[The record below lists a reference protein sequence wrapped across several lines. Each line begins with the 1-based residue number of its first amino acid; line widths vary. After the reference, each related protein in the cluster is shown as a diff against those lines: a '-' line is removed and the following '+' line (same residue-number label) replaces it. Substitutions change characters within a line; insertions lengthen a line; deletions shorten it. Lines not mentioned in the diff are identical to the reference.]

1 MPFCW
6 YFRFPILVPVALTV
20 ALTGAG
26 FVLWSQQTGMGGS
39 ATSGRAAQPARP
51 LPKGKQAPKVDFRD
65 VAQAAGLTAI
75 NISGDPKHNDY
86 IVETTGNGLALFD
99 YDGDGLVDIF
109 LVNAG
114 QLDPQGAPRGAKH
127 HLYRNLGQLKFA
139 EVTEKALIPSTS
151 FGQGTCAGDYDND
164 GRLDLVIANW
174 GPNTL
179 LHNQG
184 DGTFSDQ
191 SAKLPP
197 QGNQGKARWTTGCAF
212 LDYDRDG
219 DLDLFLAHYLE
230 FNPANTPKPGAKSQ
244 CVWKGLPVACG
255 PRGLPGESM
264 SLLRNDGGKFT
275 DVSKAAGVATAK
287 SYYGFTVLTGDYDND
302 GWPDVF
308 VACDST
314 ASLLFHNL
322 KNGTFAEEGIVS
334 GAALN
339 EDGREQ
345 AGMGA
350 AAGDYDGDGK
360 LDIFKTNFSD
370 DTPTLYRN
378 LGGMSFADVTVR
390 AGLGIHTKFLGWGAA
405 FLDVDQDGWKDIL
418 HANGHVYPEVDAAG
432 IKEQFAQERTLYWNR
447 GDGEFYDLSGQA
459 GPAIAERHA
468 SRGLATADLDNDG
481 TLEVVIVNLHQP
493 PSLWKNL
500 APLGNSMLVEV
511 KLANGR
517 DAIGARVTLTANG
530 RAMIDEVRS
539 GGFHISHGDLRVH
552 FGMGSAAKARLSIRW
567 PDGPVNGPAK
577 DYGEVAANQWVTVR
591 QDQGIVRNQAFVIQ
605 SGKARP

>member
-1 MPFCW
+1 MLS
-6 YFRFPILVPVALTV
+6 FRYLLVIAAAAL
-20 ALTGAG
+20 A
-26 FVLWSQQTGMGGS
+26 LWSQANQSTMGGSATSAPAAMGGS
-39 ATSGRAAQPARP
+39 ATSGRPPQPARP

-65 VAQAAGLTAI
+65 VAASAGLTAI
-75 NISGDPKHNDY
+75 NISGDPKHNSY

-114 QLDPQGAPRGAKH
+114 LLDSQGSPRGAKH

-139 EVTEKALIPSTS
+139 DVTEKAQIPSTS

-184 DGTFSDQ
+184 DGTFRDQ
-191 SAKLPP
+191 SAMLPP
-197 QGNQGKARWTTGCAF
+197 QAKGRWTTGCAF

-230 FNPANTPKPGAKSQ
+230 FNPANTPKPGAKNQ

-314 ASLLFHNL
+314 ASLLFHNRR
-322 KNGTFAEEGIVS
+322 NGTFAEEGIMS

-378 LGGMSFADVTVR
+378 LGEMSFADVTVR

-418 HANGHVYPEVDAAG
+418 HVNGHVYPEVDTAG
-432 IKEQFAQERTLYWNR
+432 INERFAQERTLYWNR

-459 GPAIAERHA
+459 GPAITERHA

-481 TLEVVIVNLHQP
+481 TLEVVVVNLHEP
-493 PSLWKNL
+493 PSLWKNR
-500 APLGNSMLVEV
+500 ASLGNSMLVEV
-511 KLANGR
+511 KLPNGR

-530 RAMIDEVRS
+530 RPMIDEVRS

-552 FGMGSAAKARLSIRW
+552 FGLGTAAKARLSVRW
-567 PDGPVNGPAK
+567 PDGTSK
-577 DYGEVAANQWVTVR
+577 DYGEVAANHWVTVR
-591 QDQGIVRNQAFVIQ
+591 QDHGIARRQAFAIS
-605 SGKARP
+605 SGSPP

>member
-1 MPFCW
+1 MPLLF
-6 YFRFPILVPVALTV
+6 FLAAL
-20 ALTGAG
+20 ACFAQ
-26 FVLWSQQTGMGGS
+26 SGMTGS

-51 LPKGKQAPKVDFRD
+51 LPKGRTAPRVDLQD
-65 VAQAAGLTAI
+65 LAAQAGLTAI
-75 NISGDPKHNDY
+75 NVSGDPQHNSY

-114 QLDPQGAPRGAKH
+114 QLDAKAAPRGARH
-127 HLYRNLGQLKFA
+127 HLYRNLGGLKFA
-139 EVTEKALIPSTS
+139 DVTDKALIPSTS
-151 FGQGTCAGDYDND
+151 FGQGVCAGDYDND

-179 LHNQG
+179 LHNEG
-184 DGTFSDQ
+184 NGTFTDQ
-191 SAKLPP
+191 SAKLP
-197 QGNQGKARWTTGCAF
+197 QGKTRWTTGCAF

-219 DLDLFLAHYLE
+219 DLDLFLAHYLD
-230 FNPANTPKPGAKSQ
+230 FNPATTPKPGAKSQ

-264 SLLRNDGGKFT
+264 SLLRNDGGGKFT
-275 DVSKAAGVATAK
+275 DVSKAAGISTAK
-287 SYYGFTVLTGDYDND
+287 NYYGFTVLTGDFDND
-302 GWPDVF
+302 GWPDVY

-378 LGGMSFADVTVR
+378 LGGMAFADVTVR

-418 HANGHVYPEVDAAG
+418 HVNGHVYPEVDTAG

-447 GDGEFYDLSGQA
+447 GDGEFYDLSHQA
-459 GPAIAERHA
+459 GSAVTERHA
-468 SRGLATADLDNDG
+468 SRGMATADLDNDG

-493 PSLWKNL
+493 PSLWKNR
-500 APLGNSMLVEV
+500 APVGNALLVEAR
-511 KLANGR
+511 LANGR
-517 DAIGARVTLTANG
+517 DAIGAKVMLTANG
-530 RAMIDEVRS
+530 RTMVDEVRS
-539 GGFHISHGDLRVH
+539 GGFHISHGDLRTH
-552 FGMGSAAKARLSIRW
+552 FGLGTATKARLSIRW
-567 PDGPVNGPAK
+567 PDGTTK
-577 DYGEVAANQWVTVR
+577 DYGEVSANQWVTAR
-591 QDQGIVRNQAFVIQ
+591 QNTGLSQ
-605 SGKARP
+605 RPFAK

>member
-1 MPFCW
+1 MAP
-6 YFRFPILVPVALTV
+6 ALLLL
-20 ALTGAG
+20 ALIAQAPPPAM
-26 FVLWSQQTGMGGS
+26 SGMSGS
-39 ATSGRAAQPARP
+39 ATSGRSAQPARP
-51 LPKGKQAPKVDFRD
+51 LPKGKIAPKVDFRD
-65 VAQAAGLTAI
+65 VAAAAGLTAI
-75 NISGDPKHNDY
+75 NVSGDPQHNNY

-114 QLDPQGAPRGAKH
+114 QLDATGAPRGAKH
-127 HLYRNLGQLKFA
+127 HLYRNLGNLKFA
-139 EVTEKALIPSTS
+139 DITEKALIPTTS
-151 FGQGTCAGDYDND
+151 FGQGVCAGDYDND
-164 GRLDLVIANW
+164 GRLDLFIANW

-179 LHNQG
+179 LHNEG
-184 DGTFSDQ
+184 NGTFSDQ
-191 SAKLPP
+191 SARLP
-197 QGNQGKARWTTGCAF
+197 QGKGRWTTGCAF

-219 DLDLFLAHYLE
+219 DLDLFLSHYLE
-230 FNPANTPKPGAKSQ
+230 FDPAKTPKPGAKSQ

-264 SLLRNDGGKFT
+264 SLLRNDGLRNDGNGKFT

-287 SYYGFTVLTGDYDND
+287 NYYGFTVLTGDFDND
-302 GWPDVF
+302 GWPDVY

-322 KNGTFAEEGIVS
+322 KNGTFAEEGIAS
-334 GAALN
+334 GTALN

-350 AAGDYDGDGK
+350 AAADYDGDGK

-378 LGGMSFADVTVR
+378 LGDMSFSDVTVR

-418 HANGHVYPEVDAAG
+418 HVNGHVYPEVDTAG
-432 IKEQFAQERTLYWNR
+432 IKEQFAQERTFYWNR

-459 GPAIAERHA
+459 GPAVIARHA

-493 PSLWKNL
+493 PSLWKNF
-500 APLGNSMLVEV
+500 APAGNSLLVEA

-517 DAIGARVTLTANG
+517 DAIGARVTLTVGG
-530 RAMIDEVRS
+530 RALIDEVRS

-552 FGMGSAAKARLSIRW
+552 YGLGAAVKGRLSIRW
-567 PDGPVNGPAK
+567 PDGSSK
-577 DYGEVAANQWVTVR
+577 DYGEVAANQWITVR
-591 QDQGIVRNQAFVIQ
+591 QNSAVPQT
-605 SGKARP
+605 RPFIKK

>member
-1 MPFCW
+1 MN
-6 YFRFPILVPVALTV
+6 
-20 ALTGAG
+20 
-26 FVLWSQQTGMGGS
+26 
-39 ATSGRAAQPARP
+39 
-51 LPKGKQAPKVDFRD
+51 
-65 VAQAAGLTAI
+65 AGL
-75 NISGDPKHNDY
+75 
-86 IVETTGNGLALFD
+86 
-99 YDGDGLVDIF
+99 
-109 LVNAG
+109 
-114 QLDPQGAPRGAKH
+114 LDSQGSPRGAKH

-139 EVTEKALIPSTS
+139 DVTEKAQIPSTS

-184 DGTFSDQ
+184 DGTFRDQ
-191 SAKLPP
+191 SAMLPP
-197 QGNQGKARWTTGCAF
+197 QAKGRWTTGCAF

-230 FNPANTPKPGAKSQ
+230 FNPANTPKPGAKNQ

-314 ASLLFHNL
+314 ASLLFHNRR
-322 KNGTFAEEGIVS
+322 NGTFAEEGIMS

-378 LGGMSFADVTVR
+378 LGEMSFADVTVR

-418 HANGHVYPEVDAAG
+418 HVNGHVYPEVDTAG
-432 IKEQFAQERTLYWNR
+432 INERFAQERTLYWNR

-459 GPAIAERHA
+459 GPAITERHA

-481 TLEVVIVNLHQP
+481 TLEVVVVNLHEP
-493 PSLWKNL
+493 PSLWKNR
-500 APLGNSMLVEV
+500 ASLGNSMLVEV
-511 KLANGR
+511 KLPNGR

-530 RAMIDEVRS
+530 RPMIDEVRS

-552 FGMGSAAKARLSIRW
+552 FGLGTAAKARLSVRW
-567 PDGPVNGPAK
+567 PDGTSK
-577 DYGEVAANQWVTVR
+577 DYGEVAANHWVTVR
-591 QDQGIVRNQAFVIQ
+591 QDHGIARRQAFAIS
-605 SGKARP
+605 SGSPP

>member
-1 MPFCW
+1 M
-6 YFRFPILVPVALTV
+6 ALWPQ
-20 ALTGAG
+20 G
-26 FVLWSQQTGMGGS
+26 GMTGS
-39 ATSGRAAQPARP
+39 ATSGRTAQPARP
-51 LPKGKQAPKVDFRD
+51 LPKGKVAPTVDYRD
-65 VAQAAGLTAI
+65 VAEQARLTAT
-75 NISGDPKHNDY
+75 NVSGDTKHNSY

-99 YDGDGLVDIF
+99 YDGDGFVDIF

-114 QLDPQGAPRGAKH
+114 TIDAQGAPRGAKH
-127 HLYRNLGQLKFA
+127 HLYRNLGGLKFA
-139 EVTEKALIPSTS
+139 EVTEKAQIPGSR
-151 FGQGTCAGDYDND
+151 FGQGACAGDFDND
-164 GRLDLVIANW
+164 GRVDLVIANW
-174 GPNTL
+174 GPNVL
-179 LHNQG
+179 LRNEG

-191 SAKLPP
+191 SAKLP
-197 QGNQGKARWTTGCAF
+197 QGKSRWTTGCA
-212 LDYDRDG
+212 LVDYDRDG
-219 DLDLFLAHYLE
+219 DLDLFLAHYLD
-230 FNPANTPKPGAKSQ
+230 FNPATTPKPGAKSQ
-244 CVWKGLPVACG
+244 CMWKGLPVACG

-302 GWPDVF
+302 GWPDIY

-314 ASLLFHNL
+314 ASLLFHNQ
-322 KNGTFAEEGIVS
+322 KNGTFAEEGVIS

-378 LGGMSFADVTVR
+378 LGEMSFADVTVR

-418 HANGHVYPEVDAAG
+418 HVNGHVYPEVEAAG
-432 IKEQFAQERTLYWNR
+432 IREQFAQERVLYWNR
-447 GDGEFYDLSGQA
+447 GDGEFFDLSGQA
-459 GPAIAERHA
+459 GPAVRERHA

-481 TLEVVIVNLHQP
+481 TLEVVIVNMHER
-493 PSLWKNL
+493 PSLWKNM
-500 APLGNSMLVEV
+500 APTGGSLLVEA

-517 DAIGARVTLTANG
+517 DAVGARVTVTANG
-530 RAMIDEVRS
+530 RALIDEVRS
-539 GGFHISHGDLRVH
+539 GGFHISHGDFRVH
-552 FGMGSAAKARLSIRW
+552 FGVGKAERARVAIRW
-567 PDGPVNGPAK
+567 PDGTSK
-577 DYGEVAANQWVTVR
+577 DYGEVGTGQWVSVK
-591 QDQGIVRNQAFVIQ
+591 QGAGIVKQQAF
-605 SGKARP
+605 KK

>member
-1 MPFCW
+1 MPPAL
-6 YFRFPILVPVALTV
+6 YFRSAVGLVAAL
-20 ALTGAG
+20 ALWAQPSG
-26 FVLWSQQTGMGGS
+26 SPGMGGMSGS

-51 LPKGKQAPKVDFRD
+51 LPKGKTAPRVDFRD
-65 VAQAAGLTAI
+65 VAATAGLTAI
-75 NISGDPKHNDY
+75 NISGDPKHNNY

-114 QLDPQGAPRGAKH
+114 QLDAQSMPQGARH

-139 EVTEKALIPSTS
+139 DVTSQARIPATNW
-151 FGQGTCAGDYDND
+151 GQGTCVGDFDND
-164 GRLDLVIANW
+164 GRADLVIANW

-179 LHNQG
+179 LRNQG
-184 DGTFSDQ
+184 DGTFIDQ

-197 QGNQGKARWTTGCAF
+197 QAKSRWTTGCAF

-219 DLDLFLAHYLE
+219 DLDLFLSHYLD
-230 FNPANTPKPGAKSQ
+230 FNPATTPKPGAKSQ

-264 SLLRNDGGKFT
+264 SLLRNDAGKFT
-275 DVSKAAGVATAK
+275 DVSKIAGITTPK
-287 SYYGFTVLTGDYDND
+287 NYYGFTVLTGDYDND
-302 GWPDVF
+302 GWPDIF

-314 ASLLFHNL
+314 ASLLFHNQ
-322 KNGTFAEEGIVS
+322 KNGTFTEEGIIS

-378 LGGMSFADVTVR
+378 LGDMSFADVTIR

-418 HANGHVYPEVDAAG
+418 HVNGHVYPEVDTAG
-432 IKEQFAQERTLYWNR
+432 IREQFAQERVLYWNR
-447 GDGEFYDLSGQA
+447 GDGEFFDLSGQA
-459 GPAIAERHA
+459 GPAIRERHA
-468 SRGLATADLDNDG
+468 SRGLAIADLDNDG
-481 TLEVVIVNLHQP
+481 TLEVVVVNLHEP
-493 PSLWKNL
+493 PSLWKNY
-500 APLGNSMLVEV
+500 APLGNSILVEAR
-511 KLANGR
+511 LANGR
-517 DAIGARVTLTANG
+517 DAVGARVTLTVG
-530 RAMIDEVRS
+530 TRTLIDEVRS

-552 FGMGSAAKARLSIRW
+552 QGVGTAAKARLSIRW
-567 PDGPVNGPAK
+567 PDGTLK
-577 DYGEVAANQWVTVR
+577 DYGDVQSNQWVTVR
-591 QDQGIVRNQAFVIQ
+591 QDKGIVQNRAFAGPIA
-605 SGKARP
+605 KRP

>member
-1 MPFCW
+1 MRSAVGLF
-6 YFRFPILVPVALTV
+6 LGSAL
-20 ALTGAG
+20 AAIA
-26 FVLWSQQTGMGGS
+26 LWSQAGMTGS
-39 ATSGRAAQPARP
+39 ATSGRTAQPARP

-65 VAQAAGLTAI
+65 MAKEAGLTAV
-75 NISGDPKHNDY
+75 NISGDPKQNSY
-86 IVETTGNGLALFD
+86 IIETTGNGLALFD

-114 QLDPQGAPRGAKH
+114 QLDKQGASLGSTH
-127 HLYRNLGQLKFA
+127 HLYRNLGGLKFA
-139 EVTEKALIPSTS
+139 EVTEKAGIPKTS
-151 FGQGTCAGDYDND
+151 WGQGACAGDFDND
-164 GRLDLVIANW
+164 GRTDLVIANW

-179 LHNQG
+179 LHNEG
-184 DGTFSDQ
+184 NGTFTDQ
-191 SAKLPP
+191 SAKLP
-197 QGNQGKARWTTGCAF
+197 QGKGRWTTGCAF

-230 FNPANTPKPGAKSQ
+230 FDPAKTPKPGSKSQ
-244 CVWKGLPVACG
+244 CMWKGVAVACG

-287 SYYGFTVLTGDYDND
+287 SYYGFTVLTADYDND
-302 GWPDVF
+302 GWTDVY

-314 ASLLFHNL
+314 ASLLFHNQ
-322 KNGTFAEEGIVS
+322 KNGTFSEEGIVS

-378 LGGMSFADVTVR
+378 MGDMSFADVTVR

-418 HANGHVYPEVDAAG
+418 HVNGHVYPEALN
-432 IKEQFAQERTLYWNR
+432 ESFAQERVLYWNR
-447 GDGEFYDLSGQA
+447 GDGEFYDLSQQA
-459 GPAIAERHA
+459 GPAVTAKHS

-481 TLEVVIVNLHQP
+481 TLEVVIVNLREA
-493 PSLWKNL
+493 PSLWKNM
-500 APLGNSMLVEV
+500 APAGNSLLIEA
-511 KLANGR
+511 KLPNGR
-517 DAIGARVTLTANG
+517 DAVGARVTLTVGG
-530 RAMIDEVRS
+530 RSLIDEVRS
-539 GGFHISHGDLRVH
+539 GGFHISHGDMRVH
-552 FGMGSAAKARLSIRW
+552 FGVGTAAKARLAIRW
-567 PDGPVNGPAK
+567 PDGSSK

-591 QDQGIVRNQAFVIQ
+591 QDTGILRNKPF
-605 SGKARP
+605 KP

>member
-1 MPFCW
+1 M
-6 YFRFPILVPVALTV
+6 RPILCSLALIT
-20 ALTGAG
+20 AAIS
-26 FVLWSQQTGMGGS
+26 LWPQGGMTGS

-51 LPKGKQAPKVDFRD
+51 LPKGKVAPRVDFRD
-65 VAQAAGLTAI
+65 VAASAGLTAI
-75 NISGDPKHNDY
+75 NVSGDPKHNDY

-114 QLDPQGAPRGAKH
+114 QLDKQAAPRGAKH
-127 HLYRNLGQLKFA
+127 HLYRNLGGLKFT
-139 EVTEKALIPSTS
+139 EVTAQAQIPPTS
-151 FGQGTCAGDYDND
+151 FGQGTCVGDYDND
-164 GRLDLVIANW
+164 GRPDLVIANW

-179 LHNQG
+179 LRNQG
-184 DGTFSDQ
+184 DGTFADQ
-191 SAKLPP
+191 SSKLP
-197 QGNQGKARWTTGCAF
+197 QGKTRWTTGCAF

-219 DLDLFLAHYLE
+219 DLDLFLAHYLD

-264 SLLRNDGGKFT
+264 SLLRNDNGKFT
-275 DVSKAAGVATAK
+275 DVSKAAGIATPK
-287 SYYGFTVLTGDYDND
+287 NYYGFTVLTGDFDND
-302 GWPDVF
+302 GWTDIY

-314 ASLLFHNL
+314 ASLLFHNQ
-322 KNGTFAEEGIVS
+322 KDGTFAEEGIVS

-350 AAGDYDGDGK
+350 AAGDYDGDGR

-378 LGGMSFADVTVR
+378 LGEMTFADVTVR

-405 FLDVDQDGWKDIL
+405 FLDVDHDGWKDIL
-418 HANGHVYPEVDAAG
+418 HVNGHVYPEVDAAG

-447 GDGEFYDLSGQA
+447 GDGEFYDLSAQA
-459 GPAIAERHA
+459 GPAVTERHS

-481 TLEVVIVNLHQP
+481 TLEVVVVNMHQA

-500 APLGNSMLVEV
+500 ASLGNSILVEP
-511 KLANGR
+511 KLSNGR
-517 DAIGARVTLTANG
+517 DAIGARVTLTVG
-530 RAMIDEVRS
+530 TRALIDEVRS

-552 FGMGSAAKARLSIRW
+552 FGMGSAAKARLAIRW
-567 PDGPVNGPAK
+567 PDGSVK
-577 DYGEVAANQWVTVR
+577 DYGEVEANHWVTVK
-591 QDQGIVRNQAFVIQ
+591 QDTGIARAQAFKKQ
-605 SGKARP
+605 K

>member
-1 MPFCW
+1 MLS
-6 YFRFPILVPVALTV
+6 FRSVLVIAIAAL
-20 ALTGAG
+20 A
-26 FVLWSQQTGMGGS
+26 LWSQANQTMGGS
-39 ATSGRAAQPARP
+39 ATSGPSAMGGSATSGKNPQPARP

-65 VAQAAGLTAI
+65 VAASAGLTAI
-75 NISGDPKHNDY
+75 NISGDPKHNSY

-114 QLDPQGAPRGAKH
+114 LLDPQGLPRGAKH

-139 EVTEKALIPSTS
+139 EVTEKAQIPSTS

-184 DGTFSDQ
+184 DGTFNDE

-197 QGNQGKARWTTGCAF
+197 QAKGRWTTGCAF

-230 FNPANTPKPGAKSQ
+230 FNPANTPKPGAKNQ
-244 CVWKGLPVACG
+244 CLWKGLPVACG

-322 KNGTFAEEGIVS
+322 KNGTFAEEGIMS

-378 LGGMSFADVTVR
+378 LGAMSFADVTVR

-418 HANGHVYPEVDAAG
+418 HVNGHVYPEVDTAG

-447 GDGEFYDLSGQA
+447 GDGEFYDLSAQA
-459 GPAIAERHA
+459 GPAITERHA

-481 TLEVVIVNLHQP
+481 TLEVVVVNLHEP
-493 PSLWKNL
+493 PSLWKNR
-500 APLGNSMLVEV
+500 AALGNSMLVEL
-511 KLANGR
+511 KLHNGR

-552 FGMGSAAKARLSIRW
+552 FGLGTAAKARLSVRW
-567 PDGPVNGPAK
+567 PDGTAK
-577 DYGEVAANQWVTVR
+577 DYGEVTANHWVTVR
-591 QDQGIVRNQAFVIQ
+591 QDKGIARSQALAVQ
-605 SGKARP
+605 YK

>member
-1 MPFCW
+1 M
-6 YFRFPILVPVALTV
+6 ALWPQ
-20 ALTGAG
+20 G
-26 FVLWSQQTGMGGS
+26 GMTGS
-39 ATSGRAAQPARP
+39 ATSGRTAQAARP
-51 LPKGKQAPKVDFRD
+51 LPKGKVAPTADYRD
-65 VAQAAGLTAI
+65 VAEAAGLTAI
-75 NISGDPKHNDY
+75 NVSGDAKHNSY

-114 QLDPQGAPRGAKH
+114 TIDAQGVPRGAKH
-127 HLYRNLGQLKFA
+127 HLYRNLGGLKFA
-139 EVTEKALIPSTS
+139 EVTEKAQIPGSR
-151 FGQGTCAGDYDND
+151 FGQGACAGDFDND
-164 GRLDLVIANW
+164 GRVDLVIANW
-174 GPNTL
+174 GPNVL
-179 LHNQG
+179 LRNQG

-191 SAKLPP
+191 SVKLP
-197 QGNQGKARWTTGCAF
+197 QGKSRWTTGCA
-212 LDYDRDG
+212 LVDYDRDG
-219 DLDLFLAHYLE
+219 DLDLFLAHYLD
-230 FNPANTPKPGAKSQ
+230 FNPATTPKPGAKSQ
-244 CVWKGLPVACG
+244 CMWKGLPVACG

-302 GWPDVF
+302 GWPDIY

-314 ASLLFHNL
+314 ASLLFHNQ
-322 KNGTFAEEGIVS
+322 KNGTFAEEGVVS

-378 LGGMSFADVTVR
+378 LGEMSFADVTIR

-418 HANGHVYPEVDAAG
+418 HVNGHVYPEVEAAG
-432 IKEQFAQERTLYWNR
+432 IREQFAQERVLYWNR

-459 GPAIAERHA
+459 GPAVRERHA

-481 TLEVVIVNLHQP
+481 TLEVVIVNLHER

-500 APLGNSMLVEV
+500 AATGGALMVEA

-517 DAIGARVTLTANG
+517 DAVGARVTVTANG
-530 RAMIDEVRS
+530 RALIDEVRS
-539 GGFHISHGDLRVH
+539 GGFHISHGDFRVH
-552 FGMGSAAKARLSIRW
+552 FGVGKAEKARVAIRW
-567 PDGPVNGPAK
+567 PDGTSK
-577 DYGEVAANQWVTVR
+577 DYGEVATGQLVSVKQGA
-591 QDQGIVRNQAFVIQ
+591 GIVKQQVF
-605 SGKARP
+605 KK

>member
-1 MPFCW
+1 
-6 YFRFPILVPVALTV
+6 
-20 ALTGAG
+20 
-26 FVLWSQQTGMGGS
+26 MGGS

-65 VAQAAGLTAI
+65 VAPAAGLTAI

-493 PSLWKNL
+493 PSLWKNF
-500 APLGNSMLVEV
+500 APAGHSVLIEA
-511 KLANGR
+511 KLPNGR

-567 PDGPVNGPAK
+567 PDGPGNGPAK

-605 SGKARP
+605 GGKARP

>member
-1 MPFCW
+1 MTP
-6 YFRFPILVPVALTV
+6 ALLLL
-20 ALTGAG
+20 ALWAQVGPAG
-26 FVLWSQQTGMGGS
+26 MNPSAMGS
-39 ATSGRAAQPARP
+39 ATTGRVAQPARP
-51 LPKGKQAPKVDFRD
+51 LPKSKVAPKVDLRD
-65 VAQAAGLTAI
+65 IAAAAGLTAP
-75 NISGDPKHNDY
+75 NVSGDPRHNDY

-114 QLDPQGAPRGAKH
+114 VLDAKAAPRGAQH
-127 HLYRNLGQLKFA
+127 HLYRNLGNLKFA
-139 EVTEKALIPSTS
+139 DVTAAAKIPVTS

-174 GPNTL
+174 GANTL
-179 LHNQG
+179 LRNEG
-184 DGTFSDQ
+184 DGTFADH
-191 SAKLPP
+191 SAKLPA
-197 QGNQGKARWTTGCAF
+197 GKTRWSTGCAF

-219 DLDLFLAHYLE
+219 DLDLFISNYLD
-230 FNPANTPKPGAKSQ
+230 FNPANTPKPGTKSQ

-264 SLLRNDGGKFT
+264 TLLRNDGAKFT
-275 DVSKAAGVATAK
+275 DVSKAAGVATPK
-287 SYYGFTVLTGDYDND
+287 NYYGFTVLTGDYDND

-314 ASLLFHNL
+314 PSLLFRNQ

-378 LGGMSFADVTVR
+378 LGDLSFADVTVR

-405 FLDVDQDGWKDIL
+405 FWDVDQDGWKDIL
-418 HANGHVYPEVDAAG
+418 HVNGHVYPEVDAAG
-432 IKEQFAQERTLYWNR
+432 LKEQFAQERTLFWNR
-447 GDGEFYDLSGQA
+447 GDGEFYDLSAQA
-459 GPAIAERHA
+459 GPAVTERHA

-493 PSLWKNL
+493 PSLWKNF
-500 APLGNSMLVEV
+500 APAGNSILIEA
-511 KLANGR
+511 KLPNGR
-517 DAIGARVTLTANG
+517 DAIGARVMLTVGTRTL
-530 RAMIDEVRS
+530 IDEVRS

-552 FGMGSAAKARLSIRW
+552 LGLGTAAKARLSVRW
-567 PDGPVNGPAK
+567 PDGVTK
-577 DYGEVAANQWVTVR
+577 DYGEVPANHWVTVR
-591 QDQGIVRNQAFVIQ
+591 PDKAVAQ
-605 SGKARP
+605 SRPLARAGSADGSTPSKPASPQP

>member
-1 MPFCW
+1 MPASL
-6 YFRFPILVPVALTV
+6 YFRSALLL
-20 ALTGAG
+20 AIAG
-26 FVLWSQQTGMGGS
+26 FALWAQQAGMSGS
-39 ATSGRAAQPARP
+39 ATSGRSAQPARP
-51 LPKGKQAPKVDFRD
+51 LPKGKTAPRVDFRD
-65 VAQAAGLTAI
+65 IAAAAGLTAI
-75 NISGDPKHNDY
+75 NVSGDPKHNNY

-99 YDGDGLVDIF
+99 YNGDGLVDIF

-114 QLDPQGAPRGAKH
+114 RLDPQSMAQGTKH

-139 EVTEKALIPSTS
+139 EVTEKARIPSTNW
-151 FGQGTCAGDYDND
+151 GQGTCAGDFDND

-179 LHNQG
+179 LRNQG
-184 DGTFSDQ
+184 DGTFVDQ

-197 QGNQGKARWTTGCAF
+197 QGKSRWTTGCAF

-219 DLDLFLAHYLE
+219 DLDLFFSHYLD
-230 FNPANTPKPGAKSQ
+230 FNPATTPKPGAKSQ

-264 SLLRNDGGKFT
+264 SLLRNDVGKFT
-275 DVSKAAGVATAK
+275 DVSKASGIATAK
-287 SYYGFTVLTGDYDND
+287 NYYGFTVLTGDYDND
-302 GWPDVF
+302 GWPDIF

-314 ASLLFHNL
+314 ASLLFHNQ
-322 KNGTFAEEGIVS
+322 KNGTFTEEGIIS

-378 LGGMSFADVTVR
+378 LGDMSFADVTVR
-390 AGLGIHTKFLGWGAA
+390 AGVGIHTKFLGWGAA

-418 HANGHVYPEVDAAG
+418 HVNGHVYPEVDTAG
-432 IKEQFAQERTLYWNR
+432 IREQFAQERVLYWNR
-447 GDGEFYDLSGQA
+447 GDGEFFDLSGQA
-459 GPAIAERHA
+459 GPAIRERHA

-481 TLEVVIVNLHQP
+481 TLEVVVVNLHEP

-500 APLGNSMLVEV
+500 APLGNSMLVEAR
-511 KLANGR
+511 LANGR
-517 DAIGARVTLTANG
+517 DAIGARVTLTVGG
-530 RAMIDEVRS
+530 RTLIDEVRS

-552 FGMGSAAKARLSIRW
+552 LGMGSAAKGRLSIRW
-567 PDGPVNGPAK
+567 PDGTIK
-577 DYGEVAANQWVTVR
+577 DYGEVQANQWVTVR
-591 QDQGIVRNQAFVIQ
+591 QDKGIAQN
-605 SGKARP
+605 RPYATRRFTN

>member
-1 MPFCW
+1 M
-6 YFRFPILVPVALTV
+6 RPILCSLALIT
-20 ALTGAG
+20 AAIS
-26 FVLWSQQTGMGGS
+26 LWPQGGMTGS

-51 LPKGKQAPKVDFRD
+51 LPKGKVAPRVDFRD
-65 VAQAAGLTAI
+65 VASVAGLTAI
-75 NISGDPKHNDY
+75 NVSGDPKHNDY

-114 QLDPQGAPRGAKH
+114 QLDKQAAPRGAKH
-127 HLYRNLGQLKFA
+127 HLYRNLGGLKFT
-139 EVTEKALIPSTS
+139 EVTAHAQIPTTS
-151 FGQGTCAGDYDND
+151 FGQGTCVGDYDND
-164 GRLDLVIANW
+164 GRPDLVIANW

-179 LHNQG
+179 LRNQG
-184 DGTFSDQ
+184 DGTFADQ
-191 SAKLPP
+191 SSKLP
-197 QGNQGKARWTTGCAF
+197 QGKNRWTTGCAF

-219 DLDLFLAHYLE
+219 DLDLFLAHYLD

-264 SLLRNDGGKFT
+264 SLLRNDNGNFT
-275 DVSKAAGVATAK
+275 DVSKAAGIATPK
-287 SYYGFTVLTGDYDND
+287 NYYGFTVLTGDFDSD
-302 GWPDVF
+302 GWTDIY

-314 ASLLFHNL
+314 ASLLFHNQ
-322 KNGTFAEEGIVS
+322 KDGTFAEEGIVS

-350 AAGDYDGDGK
+350 AAGDYDGDGR

-378 LGGMSFADVTVR
+378 LGEMTFADVTVR
-390 AGLGIHTKFLGWGAA
+390 TGLGIHTKFLGWGAA
-405 FLDVDQDGWKDIL
+405 FLDVDHDGWKDIL
-418 HANGHVYPEVDAAG
+418 HVNGHVYPEVDAAG

-447 GDGEFYDLSGQA
+447 GDGEFYDLSAQA
-459 GPAIAERHA
+459 GPAITERHS

-481 TLEVVIVNLHQP
+481 TLEVVVVNMHQA

-500 APLGNSMLVEV
+500 APLGNSLLVEP
-511 KLANGR
+511 KLSNGR
-517 DAIGARVTLTANG
+517 DAIGARVTLTVG
-530 RAMIDEVRS
+530 IRALIDEVRS

-552 FGMGSAAKARLSIRW
+552 FGMGSAAKARLAIRW
-567 PDGPVNGPAK
+567 PDGSVK
-577 DYGEVAANQWVTVR
+577 DYGEVEANHWFTVK
-591 QDQGIVRNQAFVIQ
+591 QDTGIARAQAFKKQ
-605 SGKARP
+605 K